1 MQDQRERLL
10 SQMDELRMRLDLLER
25 KVEHH
30 ERLAADEP
38 DEWSH
43 EYMQNLIERNGKV
56 VHDG

>member
-30 ERLAADEP
+30 ERLAAGEP

-43 EYMQNLIERNGKV
+43 EYMQNLIERNR
-56 VHDG
+56 

>member
-43 EYMQNLIERNGKV
+43 EYMQKPHRTQQEGRA
-56 VHDG
+56 

>member
-30 ERLAADEP
+30 ERLTADEP

-43 EYMQNLIERNGKV
+43 EYMQNLIERNRKV